1 MKEIIDN
8 LSAREISILIWSTL
22 IILPI
27 LYIGRKE
34 FKNILSLFFGWKIL
48 TPFLLLVVYYIGIVY
63 FLKLL
68 NFWDKNL
75 LKDTVV
81 WFLFSGISIFF
92 NVNKITSINYFKKAL
107 CGSLK
112 VLVLFEFIMNFYTFS
127 LLAELIIVPII
138 TFITIL
144 YEYTKHSLK
153 KNTEYKQVNTFLGSL
168 LSIFGIVILLNLLFQ
183 IFTNYEGLFTE
194 SNLKLLILPIL
205 LLLLSFPFYY
215 FLALIMTYETFFVR
229 IDCMFRDD
237 KVKKELKKQIII
249 DAKINLNRLTLID
262 EKLDKKEIYAK
273 NIQNY
278 IKSIK

>member
-262 EKLDKKEIYAK
+262 EKLDKKEIYDK